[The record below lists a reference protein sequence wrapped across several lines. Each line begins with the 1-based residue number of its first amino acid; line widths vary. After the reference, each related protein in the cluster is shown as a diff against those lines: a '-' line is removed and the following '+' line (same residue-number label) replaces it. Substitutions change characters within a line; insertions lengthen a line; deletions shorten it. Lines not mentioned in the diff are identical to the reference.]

1 MKFNLLFVCVCF
13 FSLFSTALSLLQG
26 KIAPE
31 NVHVLMYQSYL
42 NYFFGEIGL
51 KSCLI
56 PCKFRESWRVNSSS
70 IYTIYTH
77 RAYSI
82 LYVFIINLLETF
94 ELSMRLS
101 LLEREKKVLEQVG
114 IKSIIDLNYPAICL
128 LKSIFI
134 RLRNQFKAFWPNLI
148 FMRWLSFYFD
158 HLSFFVCSCVCRTF
172 GCCFFSKW
180 QTYGKNMIKISLEAQ
195 KTHSSIKQ

>member
-1 MKFNLLFVCVCF
+1 MCF

-94 ELSMRLS
+94 ELSMRLP
-101 LLEREKKVLEQVG
+101 LLERKKGFGTSWHKVNYRLKLSRNLFVE
-114 IKSIIDLNYPAICL
+114 IDFYSFEKSIQSILAKSNLYAMIEFL
-128 LKSIFI
+128 LWSSLF
-134 RLRNQFKAFWPNLI
+134 FCV
-148 FMRWLSFYFD
+148 
-158 HLSFFVCSCVCRTF
+158 FVCVSDVWVLL
-172 GCCFFSKW
+172 FF
-180 QTYGKNMIKISLEAQ
+180 
-195 KTHSSIKQ
+195 